1 MCSAALLDFYLKHWG
16 IEMSQWNLQGEVA
29 VVIGGTGVL
38 GGAMAQGL
46 AEAGASVAVLGR
58 DHDRGNNRV
67 AAIEAAGGTGV
78 FAACDATDKASLKA
92 AHEAVVAALGPV
104 NVLLNAAGGNQPQ
117 VTLNDDLDFAAIA
130 TDDWQRCFDLNLGAG
145 ALLPCQEFGSAMAA
159 QGRGSI
165 INIASIAAHLPVSRV
180 VAYSAAKAAVLNL
193 TQFLAREWADKGVR
207 VNSITPGFF
216 PAEQNRRLLFEDD
229 GTPTER
235 GQQILSHTPMDR
247 FGRPEELVGAAVFLA
262 SDEAS
267 GFVTGTDIRVDGG
280 FLATTI

>member
-1 MCSAALLDFYLKHWG
+1 
-16 IEMSQWNLQGEVA
+16 MSQWNLQGEVA

-58 DHDRGNNRV
+58 DHDRGNKRV

-159 QGRGSI
+159 RGRGSI
-165 INIASIAAHLPVSRV
+165 INIASIAAHLPVSRRAKPPL

-216 PAEQNRRLLFEDD
+216 PAEQNRRLLFEED

-235 GQQILSHTPMDR
+235 GQQILSFSHTPMDR
-247 FGRPEELVGAAVFLA
+247 FGRPEELVGASRTAVFLA
-262 SDEAS
+262 SDAYEP
-267 GFVTGTDIRVDGG
+267 VTWLRHRHGLDP
-280 FLATTI
+280 

>member
-1 MCSAALLDFYLKHWG
+1 
-16 IEMSQWNLQGEVA
+16 MSQWNLQGEVA

-58 DHDRGNNRV
+58 DHERGNKRV

-78 FAACDATDKASLKA
+78 FAACDATDKASLKD

-159 QGRGSI
+159 RGRGSI

-262 SDEAS
+262 SD
-267 GFVTGTDIRVDGG
+267 DGQRLRHRHG
-280 FLATTI
+280 HPR

>member
-1 MCSAALLDFYLKHWG
+1 
-16 IEMSQWNLQGEVA
+16 MSQWNLQGEVA

-58 DHDRGNNRV
+58 DHDRGHKRV

-216 PAEQNRRLLFEDD
+216 PPSKTAACSLKTTAPQPNAANKSSP
-229 GTPTER
+229 TPPWTA
-235 GQQILSHTPMDR
+235 L
-247 FGRPEELVGAAVFLA
+247 AAP
-262 SDEAS
+262 
-267 GFVTGTDIRVDGG
+267 RN
-280 FLATTI
+280 

>member
-1 MCSAALLDFYLKHWG
+1 MDCYLKHWG
-16 IEMSQWNLQGEVA
+16 IEMSQWNLRGEVA
-29 VVIGGTGVL
+29 AVIGGTGVL

-58 DHDRGNNRV
+58 DHDRGHKRV

-117 VTLNDDLDFAAIA
+117 VTLNDDLDFAAIT

-145 ALLPCQEFGSAMAA
+145 ALLPCQEFGSAMVAR
-159 QGRGSI
+159 GRGSI
-165 INIASIAAHLPVSRV
+165 INIASVAAHLPVSRV
-180 VAYSAAKAAVLNL
+180 VAYSAAKAAVVNL
-193 TQFLAREWADKGVR
+193 TQFLAREWADQGVR
-207 VNSITPGFF
+207 VNS
-216 PAEQNRRLLFEDD
+216 EQNRRLLFEDD

-235 GQQILSHTPMDR
+235 GQQILSHTPMNR

-262 SDEAS
+262 SDAAS